1 MNPSIPSHRRSTIGR
16 MLLAALLL
24 LSLPVLTEAQWSA
37 QPGERVRNA
46 FGPEGRTGV
55 TACRGACGLDCPSSC
70 KSSTAFECD
79 GTGAL
84 RRVNVVA
91 CGTHQGCREHDDC
104 LDRCAQ
110 QRAQG
115 FDCATV
121 CHSEAVERYG
131 LERAGMWAGGGG
143 PYDGEIVFEY
153 TRNAPG
159 APEALYRCGD
169 GSELVCTAG
178 AGECMANGAPV
189 APVFEGYAPAGAGA
203 MRIADFR
210 SGRVC
215 REGGEPSAVC
225 ETSSDIRIVG
235 DEDCATADGMAPCT
249 WYGFE
254 FDYAGADPNHPLL
267 CSSAGG
273 EEDFLGGIVSDVI
286 RAVPAQPGTELG
298 DLLGHF
304 QKELQRGGSLAD
316 VLSGISITPHGGTT
330 VGGAPPDPVQQPG
343 VPREVELAAPSG
355 RLLVPMFEIIDGSA
369 REPVVVREVRCTH
382 RDLPVLETTFRLHF

>member
-1 MNPSIPSHRRSTIGR
+1 
-16 MLLAALLL
+16 
-24 LSLPVLTEAQWSA
+24 
-37 QPGERVRNA
+37 
-46 FGPEGRTGV
+46 
-55 TACRGACGLDCPSSC
+55 
-70 KSSTAFECD
+70 
-79 GTGAL
+79 
-84 RRVNVVA
+84 
-91 CGTHQGCREHDDC
+91 
-104 LDRCAQ
+104 
-110 QRAQG
+110 
-115 FDCATV
+115 
-121 CHSEAVERYG
+121 
-131 LERAGMWAGGGG
+131 
-143 PYDGEIVFEY
+143 
-153 TRNAPG
+153 
-159 APEALYRCGD
+159 
-169 GSELVCTAG
+169 
-178 AGECMANGAPV
+178 
-189 APVFEGYAPAGAGA
+189 
-203 MRIADFR
+203 
-210 SGRVC
+210 
-215 REGGEPSAVC
+215 
-225 ETSSDIRIVG
+225 
-235 DEDCATADGMAPCT
+235 MAPCT

-343 VPREVELAAPSG
+343 VPREVALAAPSG